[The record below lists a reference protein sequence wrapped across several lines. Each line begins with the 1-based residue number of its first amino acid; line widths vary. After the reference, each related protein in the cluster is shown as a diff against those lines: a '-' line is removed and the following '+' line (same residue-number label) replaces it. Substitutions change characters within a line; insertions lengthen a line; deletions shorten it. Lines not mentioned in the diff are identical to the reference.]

1 MNRTVLSIIGLLGF
15 VMLDW
20 SCFPNNGGCGGGD
33 YKDRSY
39 TIKGVDT
46 TVILSLKE
54 MVNASWDM
62 YKSGDTVAVD
72 KFRIHVKLLRELI
85 SYNPKNH
92 NFGTSTF
99 AAPCPS
105 PIDINDWEL
114 DSLHVVQ
121 IVNGR
126 ETELDSIVMSTNYYH
141 EELALDWS
149 EPTNRIML
157 NNLLD
162 SDEYFTF
169 SISILKAPNEV
180 QVQSYRISFYLTD
193 GRIFETTTAP
203 ILVKP

>member
-1 MNRTVLSIIGLLGF
+1 
-15 VMLDW
+15 MLDW

-54 MVNASWDM
+54 TVNASWDL

-92 NFGTSTF
+92 DFGTSTF
-99 AAPCPS
+99 AEPCPS

-126 ETELDSIVMSTNYYH
+126 ETDLDSIVMSTNYYH

-162 SDEYFTF
+162 SDDYFTF

>member
-54 MVNASWDM
+54 TVNASWDL

-105 PIDINDWEL
+105 PPIDINDWEL

-141 EELALDWS
+141 EELSLDWS

-162 SDEYFTF
+162 SDEYVTF
-169 SISILKAPNEV
+169 SILKAPNEV

-193 GRIFETTTAP
+193 GRIFDTTTAP

>member
-1 MNRTVLSIIGLLGF
+1 MNRTILSIIGLLGF

-20 SCFPNNGGCGGGD
+20 SCFPNNRGCGGGD
-33 YKDRSY
+33 DKDRSY
-39 TIKGVDT
+39 TIKGIDT
-46 TVILSLKE
+46 TDILSLKE
-54 MVNASWDM
+54 TVNASWDL

-149 EPTNRIML
+149 EPINRIML
-157 NNLLD
+157 NNLLW
-162 SDEYFTF
+162 SDEYVTF
-169 SISILKAPNEV
+169 SILKAPNEV

-193 GRIFETTTAP
+193 GRIFATTTAP